1 MCNLGALI
9 HFSNTKYPACPL
21 SIYLCDR
28 PHTFKLCLH
37 GSPAARKQD
46 LKYIWRYG
54 VPNEAIL
61 SGGETELTQCDD
73 FYGIVD
79 SCHTSLPMPEIHW
92 PAILQ
97 THIFWQKYLFGC
109 LQFSYQTYL
118 EMVLLG
124 KECKTMFIHSL
135 LFILQIRVLPCVIRR
150 CQNLLLGLALQ
161 HFLKPGLEL

>member
-1 MCNLGALI
+1 
-9 HFSNTKYPACPL
+9 
-21 SIYLCDR
+21 
-28 PHTFKLCLH
+28 
-37 GSPAARKQD
+37 
-46 LKYIWRYG
+46 
-54 VPNEAIL
+54 
-61 SGGETELTQCDD
+61 
-73 FYGIVD
+73 
-79 SCHTSLPMPEIHW
+79 MPEIHW